1 MTDKRDYMLL
11 LAKSVLNIVVIIY
24 WLMATNVQSFD
35 NKIMIALLIGQIYA
49 LLCYDINRHRFVFY
63 SVLYVAASL
72 YFPLELPLIALSFI
86 YTRHLKWTTSLAFV
100 LLTVNTLLTAFSI
113 QSLAGILLSI
123 AMLIFSFL
131 KMRYQKCRLLYER
144 QRDETQEADFIY
156 RSRED
161 QIKQLVDSKA
171 NASVLAERNRI
182 AGELHDHIGHTI
194 SSAIVQAEAYKAIYL
209 ETEQQA
215 DITARQTAIDSI
227 IKTLK
232 DGMIDIRS
240 SLHHL
245 RDQSL
250 DFKAALEAMR
260 LKYPGLELSLY
271 LYQTEQMPYNM
282 KTQLIR
288 VVSEVLAN
296 AVKHSDATQLKI
308 SIVKQQHFYSFIA
321 KDNGTKQT
329 TDLRLGMGIDN
340 IKAVADS
347 YNGNFSYGFQDG
359 FFIHMTL
366 YLDKE

>member
-1 MTDKRDYMLL
+1 
-11 LAKSVLNIVVIIY
+11 
-24 WLMATNVQSFD
+24 MA
-35 NKIMIALLIGQIYA
+35 A
-49 LLCYDINRHRFVFY
+49 
-63 SVLYVAASL
+63 
-72 YFPLELPLIALSFI
+72 YFIPQTLPLIALGFI
-86 YTRHLKWTTSLAFV
+86 YTRHLKWTTIVACLVTGLNLLITSFSMQAIAAALLSMVAFV
-100 LLTVNTLLTAFSI
+100 FSY
-113 QSLAGILLSI
+113 L
-123 AMLIFSFL
+123 MLH
-131 KMRYQKCRLLYER
+131 YQKYRLLYEK
-144 QRDETQEADFIY
+144 QRDETHEADFIY

-209 ETEQQA
+209 EADQQA

-282 KTQLIR
+282 KMQLIR

-308 SIVKQQHFYSFIA
+308 SIVKQHQFYSLTA
-321 KDNGTKQT
+321 KDNGTQT
-329 TDLRLGMGIDN
+329 TAKLKQGMGLDN
-340 IKAVADS
+340 MKTVAES
-347 YNGNFSYGFQDG
+347 FKGNFSYGYQDG

-366 YLDKE
+366 YVTED

>member
-11 LAKSVLNIVVIIY
+11 LAKSVLNIVIIIY
-24 WLMATNVQSFD
+24 WLIAINAQSLD
-35 NKIMIALLIGQIYA
+35 NRIMIALLIGQIYA
-49 LLCYDINRHRFVFY
+49 LLSYDINCYRFFGY
-63 SVLYVAASL
+63 SILFMAAA
-72 YFPLELPLIALSFI
+72 YFIPQTLPLVALSFI
-86 YTRHLKWTTSLAFV
+86 YTRHLKWTTLLAF
-100 LLTVNTLLTAFSI
+100 LLLIVYAVSTVFSA
-113 QSLAGILLSI
+113 QSLVSILLSS
-123 AMLIFSFL
+123 ALFIFSLL
-131 KMRYQKCRLLYER
+131 KMRYQEYRLLYEK
-144 QRDETQEADFIY
+144 QRDETQEVDFIY
-156 RSRED
+156 RSREE

-171 NASVLAERNRI
+171 SASVLAERNRI

-194 SSAIVQAEAYKAIYL
+194 SSAIVQAEAYKAMYL
-209 ETEQQA
+209 EADQQA
-215 DITARQTAIDSI
+215 DIATRQTAIESI

-250 DFKAALEAMR
+250 DFKAALEAMQQ
-260 LKYPGLELSLY
+260 KYPSLELSIY

-329 TDLRLGMGIDN
+329 TDLKLGMGLDN
-340 IKAVADS
+340 IKAIADS
-347 YNGNFSYGFQDG
+347 YHGNFSYGFQDG

-366 YLDKE
+366 YVTED